1 MSESRK
7 KASKNPVK
15 PPEHPKYSVMV
26 VAAVTVKKERNG
38 SSRQAITKYIKANY
52 KVGENAGVHIKQ
64 ALKRGV
70 ASGELLQVKG
80 VGASG
85 SFKVAKKVEVKKPKV
100 TKPKKPAVKKPAVKK
115 AAAKKAP
122 AKKTPTKK
130 APAKK
135 SGKKKASKSPKRT
148 KSAGKTKKPSK
159 APKKAAKS
167 PKSKTPAKKQKA
179 KK

>member
-1 MSESRK
+1 MSESTK

-85 SFKVAKKVEVKKPKV
+85 SFKVAKKVEVKKP
-100 TKPKKPAVKKPAVKK
+100 AVKK